1 MIKSSLLD
9 NQNFLSYGFFNRVG
23 GKSKGIYKSLNCGKG
38 SNDIVNNIHK
48 NLKIVSKKIGC
59 SEKNLVTLNQIHSSK
74 VYKINTVP
82 KIKLIGDALITKK
95 SNIALSILTADCAPV
110 FMVDKKKKFIAAIH
124 VGWKGAFKGIIKNTI
139 NILKKN
145 GCLEKNM
152 IACVGP
158 CIKKTN
164 YEVQDDFLNRF
175 KKKSRKNLNFFTFK
189 KKKIYFD
196 LSGFIKSQLNAN
208 GIKNLNIIRKDT
220 FNERNNFFSSR
231 RSKKNHHNDYG
242 RNISIIMIK

>member
-1 MIKSSLLD
+1 MIKSYLLD
-9 NQNFLSYGFFNRVG
+9 NQSFLSYGFFNRAG

-38 SNDIVNNIHK
+38 SNDNIKDIHS

-59 SEKNLVTLNQIHSSK
+59 SEKNLISLNQVHSNK
-74 VYKINTVP
+74 VYKINTIP
-82 KIKLIGDALITKK
+82 KIKLIGDAFVTNK
-95 SNIALSILTADCAPV
+95 SNIALSILSADCAPV
-110 FMVDKKKKFIAAIH
+110 FIVDKKEKFIAAIH
-124 VGWKGAFKGIIKNTI
+124 VGWKGALKGIIKNTI

-158 CIKKTN
+158 CIKKTS
-164 YEVQDDFLNRF
+164 YEVQNDFLNRF
-175 KKKSRKNLNFFTFK
+175 KKKNKKNLNFFVFK

-196 LSGFIKSQLNAN
+196 LSGFIESQLNTN
-208 GIKNLNIIRKDT
+208 GIKKLNIIRKDT
-220 FNERNNFFSSR
+220 FNKRNNFFSSR